1 MQSQLLLLKY
11 QHITV
16 FSLAIFHAKKL
27 CFLYAILSYLLSFL
41 DAKELKKQPN

>member
-16 FSLAIFHAKKL
+16 FSLAIFSCKKTYVFFMHFYL
-27 CFLYAILSYLLSFL
+27 TYYLFWMLS
-41 DAKELKKQPN
+41 N